1 MSSPTGASVPL
12 KKVDVL
18 KVTGASMIGTM
29 FDYYDFFVA
38 GLAASVVW
46 PTVFYPNVDPA
57 LALFLSVTSFAVGYL
72 TRPLGS
78 ILFGHFGDKL
88 GRLSTLIWS
97 LITTGIGTAGIA
109 LTPSYASVGVVG
121 AYLIV
126 IFRLIQGVGAG
137 GEWGGAATLVAEY
150 AKDSKHRAF
159 WVSWV
164 QQGNAL
170 GTVVSTGVWAYLFV
184 AMPRAQFFDWGW
196 RIPFYIG
203 VIVLFIGLV
212 IRYSLL
218 ESPVFTQYVMKK
230 RIGKFP
236 IVELLRSEWKK
247 VLIASAVPL
256 IQAGSSGW
264 ITSVGTPFSVR
275 AGVPAAV
282 TANAL
287 VWGSIVGIFGLAGL
301 ALVADKLGRRVGLTI
316 GGLVGAAF
324 ALPYMFML
332 KTGDVTLTIIATVL
346 IAFFSRM
353 GSGVFPAVLT
363 EQFPARYRFTAA
375 GLSYSLYGVWSSVV
389 QILANYAFMVLGS
402 PATSWIPLAMILVT
416 INVLS
421 VVAGLIVTRTKRQDI
436 TY

>member
-1 MSSPTGASVPL
+1 M
-12 KKVDVL
+12 L

-29 FDYYDFFVA
+29 FDYYDFFVG
-38 GLAASVVW
+38 GLAAAVVW
-46 PTVFYPNVDPA
+46 PTVFYPQVDPA
-57 LALFLSVTSFAVGYL
+57 LSLFLSVTSFAIGYI

-78 ILFGHFGDKL
+78 VLFGHFGDKL
-88 GRLSTLIWS
+88 GRLSVLIWT
-97 LITTGIGTAGIA
+97 LITTGIGTVGIA
-109 LTPSYASVGVVG
+109 LTPSYAAIGVAG

-126 IFRLIQGVGAG
+126 TFRLIQGIGAG

-164 QQGNAL
+164 QQGNSL
-170 GTVVSTGVWAYLFV
+170 GTVLSTAVWAYLFV
-184 AMPRAQFFDWGW
+184 TMPRAQFFDWGW

-203 VIVLFIGLV
+203 VIVLIIGLA

-218 ESPVFTQYVMKK
+218 ESPVFKQYVLKK
-230 RIGKFP
+230 GKGRFP
-236 IVELLRSEWKK
+236 IVELLQKEWKK

-264 ITSVGTPFSVR
+264 VTTVATPFSMR
-275 AGVPAAV
+275 LGVPASV

-301 ALVADKLGRRVGLTI
+301 ALVADKLGRRVGLII
-316 GGLVGAAF
+316 GGLAGAGL
-324 ALPYMFML
+324 ALPYMYML
-332 KTGDVTLTIIATVL
+332 RTGDVTLTIIATIL
-346 IAFFSRM
+346 IAFTSRM

-363 EQFPARYRFTAA
+363 EQFPARYRFTASA
-375 GLSYSLYGVWSSVV
+375 LSYSLFGVWSSLV
-389 QILANYAFMVLGS
+389 QIIANYVFMVFGG
-402 PATSWIPLAMILVT
+402 PAFSWIPLALILMTVNLLT
-416 INVLS
+416 

-436 TY
+436 AY